1 MLLPI
6 IQMMPVVMRVAV
18 AASLAAVA
26 AHLVGAHAMDLMILR
41 RHQAKRNQ
49 DWQPEAYWAISYRIK
64 GDQKVEPLDGGSND
78 AVRMQPLM
86 RKKDRVQQRT

>member
-49 DWQPEAYWAISYRIK
+49 RLPARGLLGHQ
-64 GDQKVEPLDGGSND
+64 L
-78 AVRMQPLM
+78 
-86 RKKDRVQQRT
+86 

>member
-1 MLLPI
+1 
-6 IQMMPVVMRVAV
+6 MMPVVMRVAV

-26 AHLVGAHAMDLMILR
+26 AHAMDLMILR